1 MQLPLKESGI
11 SCIREF
17 MEILEQQYMEE
28 IQNNHLK
35 TDALSNVMQV
45 HQLGQ
50 VEEHPESQATLNRVM
65 GIKRTMA
72 QRIQQQQ
79 LNKVVSHS
87 VRSVVNEFYLGE
99 TENPIVKFIK
109 DIFKPRQKLGANIV
123 ATKKEEVSALNNI
136 DIMCSIINGI
146 NVPIRCNAQNE
157 IIQIRQKRNQ
167 Y

>member
-1 MQLPLKESGI
+1 MI
-11 SCIREF
+11 
-17 MEILEQQYMEE
+17 
-28 IQNNHLK
+28 
-35 TDALSNVMQV
+35 QV

-50 VEEHPESQATLNRVM
+50 VEEYPQNQSTLNRIM
-65 GIKRTMA
+65 AIKRTMA

-123 ATKKEEVSALNNI
+123 TTKKEDVSALNSI
-136 DIMCSIINGI
+136 DIMCSIVNGI
-146 NVPIRCNAQNE
+146 NVPIRSKAQNE
-157 IIQIRQKRNQ
+157 IRQIRQKRQ
-167 Y
+167 